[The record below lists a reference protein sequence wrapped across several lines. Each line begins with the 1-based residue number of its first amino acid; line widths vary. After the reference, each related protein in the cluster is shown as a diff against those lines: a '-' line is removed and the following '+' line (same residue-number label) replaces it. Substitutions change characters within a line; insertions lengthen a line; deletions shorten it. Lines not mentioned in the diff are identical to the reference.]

1 MLWKKALFIA
11 SLAVA
16 GVCVFAGAEAG
27 AGEPKRIQEMG
38 ITGNSAQRNADLIR
52 RSQNRRQRDI
62 NEVNAIPR
70 HYYDTTPRSR
80 R

>member
-1 MLWKKALFIA
+1 MFYKKALLLA
-11 SLAVA
+11 TLAVA
-16 GVCVFAGAEAG
+16 GMWFFTGAEAA

-38 ITGNSAQRNADLIR
+38 ITGDSAHRNADLIR
-52 RSQNRRQRDI
+52 RSQNRQQRDI

-70 HYYDTTPRSR
+70 EYYDTTPRSR